1 MPQSTVKNQSNYS
14 AGGGLPPEDVPD
26 DAAPSREDDDEAQ
39 SAIVPDDHIGRR
51 LDRSLVTLFP
61 EYSRSRLQSWLES
74 GRIVVDGE
82 HAQASQKVRGGEVIL
97 VDAVPDPSEV
107 AFVAEDVPL
116 TIVDED
122 EALIVV
128 NKPAGLV
135 VHPGSGNWS
144 GTMLNGL
151 LAHDPS
157 LASVP
162 RAGIVHRLDK
172 DTTGLLVV
180 ARTIQSQTDLV
191 RQMQARTVRR
201 EYLALV
207 IGEVTRDGLVDA
219 PIGRHPRE
227 RTMMAIIPAGK
238 PALTH
243 YSIIRRFEGCT
254 LLRCRLETGR
264 THQIRVHLTSIGH
277 SLVGDPVY
285 RSRLAV
291 ASTVVFG
298 RQALHAERLGL
309 RHPSTG
315 RDVSWKAPLPPDF
328 AELLKSLV
336 PLEMPAPSDDDDD
349 FDSDWDWDWTARRGA

>member
-14 AGGGLPPEDVPD
+14 AGGGLPPGDDPAHLPEHVPD
-26 DAAPSREDDDEAQ
+26 DAASAREDDDDAQ

-51 LDRSLVTLFP
+51 LDRSLATLFP

-82 HAQASQKVRGGEVIL
+82 RAQASRKVRGGEVIL
-97 VDAVPDPSEV
+97 VDALPDPSEV

-116 TIVDED
+116 TIVHED

-128 NKPAGLV
+128 DKPAGLV

-157 LASVP
+157 LAAVP

-180 ARTIQSQTDLV
+180 ARTIEAQTDLV

-207 IGEVTRDGLVDA
+207 TGQVTRDGLVDA

-227 RTMMAIIPAGK
+227 RTLMAIIPAGK

-243 YSIIRRFEGCT
+243 YSIIRRYEGCT

-285 RSRLAV
+285 QSRLAV
-291 ASTVVFG
+291 TSTAVFG

-336 PLEMPAPSDDDDD
+336 PLEMPSESDDDDD
-349 FDSDWDWDWTARRGA
+349 FDDDWD